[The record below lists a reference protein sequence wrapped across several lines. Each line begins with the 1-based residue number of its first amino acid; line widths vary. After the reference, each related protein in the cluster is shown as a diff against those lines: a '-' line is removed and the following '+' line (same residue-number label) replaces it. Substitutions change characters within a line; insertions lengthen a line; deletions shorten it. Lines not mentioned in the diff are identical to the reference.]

1 MNGMAILLVFL
12 AMVFLGMPIAY
23 SMLATSFLYI
33 WLTGNV
39 SMSFIAQAVV
49 SGSAGYTILAIPFF
63 MLAGELMNRSG
74 ITKAI
79 FQFAKTLVGH
89 IPGGLGHVNVL
100 ASVLFAGM
108 TGSAAAD
115 ASGLGNIEIKAMIN
129 EGYDPDFAVGVTAAS
144 STIGPII
151 PPSSPMVLFGVTAG
165 VSIGGLFLGGLTVG
179 VLMALFMMVT
189 VYVIAKKRNYPVEK
203 RAPLRTV
210 GSSLIRALP
219 SLMIPVIIVGGM
231 LVGFFTPTEAAA
243 VAVMLALL
251 LGIVVNR
258 ELNRGSLLQTME
270 ISVENLGMIML
281 LIGGGNLF
289 GWVLGVEKVT
299 EHTADLLF
307 SFTENPFVLLLV
319 INLFLLFIGSFMETN
334 ASILILCPI
343 LLPIVEKLGMHPVQF
358 GVVMVFNLM
367 IGLLTPPMAIC
378 LYITSRLGNISFERA
393 FRAVLPYYIA
403 LIAVL
408 IAINAIPQITL
419 WLPQLIMGS
428 KF

>member
-1 MNGMAILLVFL
+1 MSGGVILILFL
-12 AMVFLGMPIAY
+12 LLVFLGMPIAY
-23 SMLATSFLYI
+23 SMLLTGFLYI
-33 WLTGNV
+33 LVTGNV
-39 SMSFIAQAVV
+39 SMSFITQAVV
-49 SGSAGYTILAIPFF
+49 SGSASYTVLAIPFF

-74 ITKAI
+74 ITNKM
-79 FQFAKTLVGH
+79 FGFAKTLVGH

-115 ASGLGNIEIKAMIN
+115 ASGLGNIEINAMLK

-179 VLMALFMMVT
+179 VIMAIMMMIT
-189 VYVIAKKRNYPVEK
+189 VWFIAKRRNYPVLP
-203 RAPLRTV
+203 RAKLRVV
-210 GSSLIRALP
+210 GSSFFSALP
-219 SLMIPVIIVGGM
+219 SLATPVIIVGGM
-231 LVGFFTPTEAAA
+231 LAGFFTPTEAAS
-243 VAVMLALL
+243 VAVMLALV
-251 LGIVVNR
+251 LGFVINR
-258 ELNRGSLLQTME
+258 ELNGKTLLSAMD

-289 GWVLGVEKVT
+289 AWMLGIEKVT

-307 SFTENPFVLLLV
+307 SLSNNPFILLLI
-319 INLFLLFIGSFMETN
+319 INLLLLFIGSFMETN

-343 LLPIVEKLGMHPVQF
+343 LLPIAEQIGMNPVQF

-378 LYITSRLGNISFERA
+378 LYITSKLGNISFERA
-393 FRAVLPYYIA
+393 FRAVSPYYIA
-403 LIAVL
+403 LLVVL
-408 IAINAIPQITL
+408 AAINLFPGLTL
-419 WLPQLIMGS
+419 WLPKLILGA